1 MQRIGVRARTAS
13 SLLLHSRGT
22 FRFLSSNSSSGSF
35 QHLLV
40 EKRAQDRTALI
51 RLNRPKQLNALCDAL
66 IEELNT
72 CTRALDKDGEVGC
85 IVITG
90 SEKAFAAGADIK
102 EMRPRGWVDS
112 YVNNALGQWGE
123 LTKIQTPV
131 IAAVNG
137 YALGGKPWYLF
148 TNFLASTTYH

>member
-1 MQRIGVRARTAS
+1 MFSAAS
-13 SLLLHSRGT
+13 LPQFNLI
-22 FRFLSSNSSSGSF
+22 
-35 QHLLV
+35 QV
-40 EKRAQDRTALI
+40 EKRHADRTALI

-66 IEELNT
+66 IGELNT
-72 CTRALDKDGEVGC
+72 CTTILDKYPDVGC

-112 YVNNALGQWGE
+112 YTGNALGQ
-123 LTKIQTPV
+123 LADLVKIQTPV

-137 YALGGKPWYLF
+137 YALGGKC
-148 TNFLASTTYH
+148 FLC